1 MQKQITMTKT
11 ITIKNG
17 TTINYDLAKCTP
29 SKNGIA
35 LSWRRAVQSCNCR
48 KGKK

>member
-17 TTINYDLAKCTP
+17 TTINYELKKCSP

-35 LSWRRAVQSCNCR
+35 LSWRVVRMGA
-48 KGKK
+48 KPKL